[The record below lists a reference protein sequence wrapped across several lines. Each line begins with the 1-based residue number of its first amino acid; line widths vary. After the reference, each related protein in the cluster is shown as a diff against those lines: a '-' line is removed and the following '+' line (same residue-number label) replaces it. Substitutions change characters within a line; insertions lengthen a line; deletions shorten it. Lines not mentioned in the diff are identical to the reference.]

1 MCLGY
6 WIGIDKRGMTRL
18 KEDLALL
25 HVEVRK
31 LRDHFDFMYRQFEES
46 GLFDRSEHAD
56 KFKNLYAYYS
66 RRVAKDY
73 DEDYVNRETIGDDKN
88 IDLQILVDRLSWMN
102 REVVTS
108 PEALVIDICRMY
120 DGIED
125 LYR

>member
-1 MCLGY
+1 M
-6 WIGIDKRGMTRL
+6 IRL

-31 LRDHFDFMYRQFEES
+31 LRDHFDLMYRQFEES
-46 GLFDRSEHAD
+46 GLFDRSKHAD

-73 DEDYVNRETIGDDKN
+73 DEDYVNRETVDEDKEL
-88 IDLQILVDRLSWMN
+88 DLHILVDRLSWMN
-102 REVVTS
+102 REVVDS
-108 PEALVIDICRMY
+108 PEALVIDLCRMY